1 MADPIVHQAAEPKV
15 VVGQADADG
24 NVKWSDEAD
33 ASSDDDLPYD
43 ADDPLGKAIW
53 EVGENKKAA
62 TDAVSANSG
71 NTDDPMANLNTLQAQ
86 LKLTEAVNF
95 AVNLMMTIHQQ
106 CMAAINKLGEAGR

>member
-1 MADPIVHQAAEPKV
+1 MPSDPIVNTPPAPKDV
-15 VVGQADADG
+15 RVDIAADG
-24 NVKWSDEAD
+24 TITPSGGDAVAD
-33 ASSDDDLPYD
+33 DTLPYD

-53 EVGENKKAA
+53 MVGEKKKDA
-62 TDAVSANSG
+62 TKASNENLG
-71 NTDDPMANLNTLQAQ
+71 KTDDPMANLKTLQAQ

>member
-1 MADPIVHQAAEPKV
+1 MPDPIFGRIFAGAKKPAVDQQV
-15 VVGQADADG
+15 DQQVDDG
-24 NVKWSDEAD
+24 GD
-33 ASSDDDLPYD
+33 ASSDDLPYD

-62 TDAVSANSG
+62 TDAVNANSG

>member
-1 MADPIVHQAAEPKV
+1 M
-15 VVGQADADG
+15 
-24 NVKWSDEAD
+24 
-33 ASSDDDLPYD
+33 SSDPVVQNPTPRVKLPDVADDGDGGDAAGDGTLPYD

-53 EVGENKKAA
+53 MVGEKKKDATAA
-62 TDAVSANSG
+62 VNANTG
-71 NTDDPMANLNTLQAQ
+71 KTDDPMANLKTLQAQ

>member
-1 MADPIVHQAAEPKV
+1 MSSDPIVHNAPAPPSVKV
-15 VVGQADADG
+15 DVAADG
-24 NVKWSDEAD
+24 SVTPSDD

-62 TDAVSANSG
+62 TDAVNANSG